1 MRQPKSE
8 KLAKD
13 HKQDHL
19 KLNILYL
26 FLALSVV
33 GYILLSN
40 PIIGA
45 IAFVLLIF
53 TIIEEFR
60 QSVNDEGLR
69 KSLYDV
75 IAAIVIIVVI
85 WMLLV
90 IILGTS
96 SPINVVASCS
106 MLPTLHRGDLI
117 ILHGI
122 SNMTAF
128 LESNKIPTVSISQL
142 QMSALQSNMNYE
154 FLAFFAYNSSN
165 PSQISEIFGQ
175 PNLPIAL
182 YNTRCIDT
190 FESSGQYSRIKECMV
205 KSQGANLIQYNY
217 SIVNVS
223 IAGGASAYS
232 AQTNRISIANTTITE
247 NYSNPIIV
255 YRTTSNDSFT
265 GDIIHRLVAAIKVG
279 NQYYLLTKG
288 DNNPGLDIQ
297 FINYP
302 IAQSAVAGSVVYDIP
317 AIGYLRLIVSGM
329 FATPQGCNSTI
340 LR

>member
-1 MRQPKSE
+1 MRKPKAE
-8 KLAKD
+8 KITKD
-13 HKQDHL
+13 RKQDHL
-19 KLNILYL
+19 KLNMLYL

-33 GYILLSN
+33 GYVLLSN

-45 IAFVLLIF
+45 IAFILLIF
-53 TIIEEFR
+53 TLIEEFR

-75 IAAIVIIVVI
+75 IAAVAIIVVI
-85 WMLLV
+85 WILLV

-122 SNMTAF
+122 SNMTTF
-128 LESNKIPTVSISQL
+128 LQSNKIPVVPISQL
-142 QMSALQSNMNYE
+142 QMSALQSSMNSE
-154 FLAFFAYNSSN
+154 FLAFFAYNASN

-190 FESSGQYSRIKECMV
+190 FESTGQYSRIKECMV
-205 KSQGANLIQYNY
+205 SSQGSNLIQYNY

-223 IAGGASAYS
+223 IGGGIAYS
-232 AQTNRISIANTTITE
+232 AQTNQISIANTSITE

-255 YRTTSNDSFT
+255 YKTTSNDSFT

-302 IAQSAVAGSVVYDIP
+302 IVQSDVAGSVVYDVP
-317 AIGYLRLIVSGM
+317 AVGYLRLIVSGM
-329 FATPQGCNSTI
+329 FATPPGCNSTI

>member
-1 MRQPKSE
+1 MRKSKAQE
-8 KLAKD
+8 HATDL
-13 HKQDHL
+13 KQDHL

-26 FLALSVV
+26 FLVLSVV
-33 GYILLSN
+33 GYILFSN

-45 IAFVLLIF
+45 IAFILLIF
-53 TIIEEFR
+53 TLIEEFG

-75 IAAIVIIVVI
+75 IAAIAIIVVI
-85 WMLLV
+85 WIVLV

-128 LESNKIPTVSISQL
+128 LESNKIPVVSISPQ
-142 QMSALQSNMNYE
+142 QMSALQSNMNSE
-154 FLAFFAYNSSN
+154 FLAFFAYNASN
-165 PSQISEIFGQ
+165 PSQISELFAQ

-182 YNTRCIDT
+182 YNTRCIDL
-190 FESSGQYSRIKECMV
+190 FESSGQYSRIKECRV
-205 KSQGANLIQYNY
+205 SSQGANLIQYNY

-223 IAGGASAYS
+223 IGALTAYS
-232 AQTNRISIANTTITE
+232 AQTNQISIANTLITE
-247 NYSNPIIV
+247 NYHNPIIV
-255 YRTTSNDSFT
+255 YKTTSNDSFT

-302 IAQSAVAGSVVYDIP
+302 IAQSDVAGSVVYDIP

-329 FATPQGCNSTI
+329 FTTPQGCNSTI
-340 LR
+340 IR